1 MSLPEART
9 HRLRRRLLAAMVAV
23 LLVGS
28 LASGLMAWLG
38 GSEPPAAEA
47 QPGSVDL
54 RDAAR
59 IERGAYLARAGNCQV
74 CHTARGG
81 APYAGGHGIDT
92 PFGTV
97 YGSNLTPEP
106 THGLGRWTREDFWQA
121 LHHGRSKDGRRLY
134 PAFPYTSFSQVSRE
148 DADALFAF
156 LQSLPAVAQ
165 PNRPHELAWPYNTQV
180 ALAVWR
186 ALYFSP
192 EPFVPDAAQSP
203 EWNRGAYLVRGLGHC
218 AACHASRNALGASSP
233 LDLAGGLIPMQNW
246 YAPSLNSPAE
256 AGLGT
261 WPLDDVIRLLR
272 DGTSPQGSVQGPMAE
287 VVLHSTQHLT
297 EPDLRAMAVFLRALP
312 EHPNQIERQQA
323 PATRTRL
330 SSEGGRLYEA
340 HCASCHGASGQGV
353 PGAYP
358 ALAGNRAVT
367 LPVTVNLVQVVLHGG
382 YPPATRGNPRPYG
395 MPPFV
400 MELSDNEIA
409 SVLSHIRGSWGNQ
422 APEVSALDVNQARKR
437 NER

>member
-1 MSLPEART
+1 MKPAEQRP
-9 HRLRRRLLAAMVAV
+9 RRRRRLGLAAAALV
-23 LLVGS
+23 LAG
-28 LASGLMAWLG
+28 AMAAMLPVWRG
-38 GSEPPAAEA
+38 GSDVPAQAGA
-47 QPGSVDL
+47 PDL
-54 RDAAR
+54 KDRAR
-59 IERGAYLARAGNCQV
+59 IERGAYLARAGNCQI

-81 APYAGGHGIDT
+81 EPYAGGHGIDT

-97 YGSNLTPEP
+97 YGSNLTPDP
-106 THGLGRWTREDFWQA
+106 THGLGRWTSEDFWQA
-121 LHHGRSKDGRRLY
+121 LHHGRSKGGRLLY
-134 PAFPYTSFSQVSRE
+134 PAFPYGSYTQVSRD
-148 DADALFAF
+148 DADSLFAY

-165 PNRPHELAWPYNTQV
+165 PNRAHALDWPYNTQV

-192 EPFVPDAAQSP
+192 ESFEPDPARGA

-256 AGLGT
+256 AGVSR
-261 WPLDDVIRLLR
+261 WPMDDVVRLLR
-272 DGTSPQGSVQGPMAE
+272 DGTSARGSVQGPMAE
-287 VVLHSTQHLT
+287 VVLHSTQYLT
-297 EPDLRAMAVFLRALP
+297 EPDLRAMAVFLQALP
-312 EHPNQIERQQA
+312 EQASEPERQQA
-323 PATRTRL
+323 PAARTRL
-330 SSEGGRLYEA
+330 SREGGRLYET
-340 HCASCHGASGQGV
+340 HCASCHGATGQGV

-367 LPVTVNLVQVVLHGG
+367 LPVTANLVQVVLQGG
-382 YPPATRGNPRPYG
+382 YPPATQGNPRPYG
-395 MPPFV
+395 MPAFV
-400 MELSDNEIA
+400 MELTDTEIA

-437 NER
+437 GER